1 MQNSPARSGIDVG
14 SVIAETYTIEALIGR
29 GGMGA
34 VFLASHKRLPGKKVA
49 IKLLHAELS
58 GDEVLARFKRE
69 AEIASRLAHPNIV
82 GVHDYNVTPD
92 GTPYVVLDYL
102 EGASLSAHLKDG
114 PLPLDRVFSIVRQVA
129 SALAA
134 AHREGIVHRDLKPQ
148 NIFLVPSESEG
159 RAVDVAKVLD
169 FGISKIRGSDTVK
182 TQDSTLLGTPQYM
195 APEQA
200 TGQHDKVDERTDLF
214 ALGAIVHEMVSGQP
228 AFSGANIPEVVFK
241 VVYEQPAA
249 LPDGTPPHVVAAVA
263 RAMAKKQDERF
274 PDVGAF
280 VEALTGSPLPVT
292 RNPSIPPTG
301 GATPRSRST
310 AKEAFDQ
317 TVGSGDHGP
326 TALPAPVTGANRSSE
341 GTAPTIASHRDTPVP
356 AEVAPR
362 SRGPRIAL
370 VAGVLAIAAGVAIV
384 FVGRSGSH
392 EAAQDTPRV
401 AARGDDTPGEVESP
415 SKVKPA
421 SASERGSKVKTTAPA
436 NTASPSTTTTTAQAT
451 TTPSNADASANSAVP
466 ATTAPPNT
474 GAAKNASAPT
484 APEPPT
490 HGAEPPKPPAT
501 PTHGAEPPKPPATH
515 PTAEATAEP
524 PDATTGD
531 DAPASADDETITRL
545 AGAETA
551 LTSRDFARAE
561 QLANA
566 VITGD
571 HSKPAQLARAHV
583 VHGIVECAAHNDRG
597 LALADLRAI
606 TAKPLRKKLVEGCAA
621 VGMQLDAQ

>member
-14 SVIAETYTIEALIGR
+14 SVIADTYTIEALIGR

-114 PLPLDRVFSIVRQVA
+114 PLPLDRIHSIVRQVA

-148 NIFLVPSESEG
+148 NIFLVPGESEG

-214 ALGAIVHEMVSGQP
+214 ALGAIVHEMITGQP

-241 VVYEQPAA
+241 VVYEQPAP
-249 LPDGTPPHVVAAVA
+249 LPAGTPPGVIAAVE
-263 RAMAKKQDERF
+263 RAMAKKQDDRF

-280 VEALTGSPLPVT
+280 VEALTGQPLPVT

-301 GATPRSRST
+301 GRTPSRNT
-310 AKEAFDQ
+310 GKEAFDQ

-326 TALPAPVTGANRSSE
+326 TALPAKTGDRSRE
-341 GTAPTIASHRDTPVP
+341 VITNAPTLGPESEPRGPENKPST
-356 AEVAPR
+356 VAPVNAPPSPAR
-362 SRGPRIAL
+362 SRAPMIAL
-370 VAGVLAIAAGVAIV
+370 VAGCLAIAAGIAIV
-384 FVGRSGSH
+384 VVGRSGSH
-392 EAAQDTPRV
+392 DDAPVKPQV
-401 AARGDDTPGEVESP
+401 AAVDEQPEPVAVEPPARQVATPTP
-415 SKVKPA
+415 
-421 SASERGSKVKTTAPA
+421 TATA
-436 NTASPSTTTTTAQAT
+436 TNTA
-451 TTPSNADASANSAVP
+451 
-466 ATTAPPNT
+466 AP
-474 GAAKNASAPT
+474 
-484 APEPPT
+484 PEPPK
-490 HGAEPPKPPAT
+490 HGVEPPKPP
-501 PTHGAEPPKPPATH
+501 PQPPKHGNEPAKH
-515 PTAEATAEP
+515 ATSD
-524 PDATTGD
+524 DATDEDST
-531 DAPASADDETITRL
+531 PESPDDETPARL
-545 AGAETA
+545 AGAEAA
-551 LTSRDFARAE
+551 LASRDYARAE
-561 QLANA
+561 QLANV
-566 VITGD
+566 VINGE
-571 HSKPAQLARAHV
+571 HRKPGSLARAHV

-606 TAKPLRKKLVEGCAA
+606 STPRLRKKLVEGCQAA
-621 VGMQLDAQ
+621 GMTIDQ